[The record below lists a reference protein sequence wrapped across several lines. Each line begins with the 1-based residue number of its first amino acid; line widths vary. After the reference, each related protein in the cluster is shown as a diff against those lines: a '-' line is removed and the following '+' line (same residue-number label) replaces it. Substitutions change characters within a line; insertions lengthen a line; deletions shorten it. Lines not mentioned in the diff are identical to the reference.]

1 MDNRTDLL
9 ASSEIINILIVLT
22 VSAFVIAVVLSSF
35 GYPQQIVEKRE
46 IKEQLDTYEAVTL
59 LDIRNLL
66 MYDKKSDYKVVE
78 DGNKLNLDE
87 QDYLTTTLYN
97 IVNIDNEEKEVIIER
112 IQ

>member
-9 ASSEIINILIVLT
+9 ALSEIINILIVLT